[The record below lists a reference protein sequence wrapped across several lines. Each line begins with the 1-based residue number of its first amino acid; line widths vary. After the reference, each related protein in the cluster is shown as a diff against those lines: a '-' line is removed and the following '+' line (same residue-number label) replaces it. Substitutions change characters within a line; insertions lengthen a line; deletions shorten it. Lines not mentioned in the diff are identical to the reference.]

1 MLTPSN
7 SRRQPLCY
15 QEGVLLLE
23 GLIAILIF
31 SLGVLAIVGLQA
43 SSMKAVSQAKSR
55 VDASLIAHQ
64 RVSSIWLDMAN
75 IADYGEEDTVVA
87 GLPSGKRTTDV
98 AGDQVT
104 VTVSWQ
110 MPGDDTEHS
119 FVTVARINTNPL

>member
-1 MLTPSN
+1 MLTALSY
-7 SRRQPLCY
+7 RRQPLCY
-15 QEGVLLLE
+15 QKGILLLE
-23 GLIAILIF
+23 SLIAMLIF

-75 IADYGEEDTVVA
+75 IAEYVEENVPVDS
-87 GLPSGKRTTDV
+87 LPSGERTTEV

-104 VTVSWQ
+104 VTVSWV
-110 MPGDDTEHS
+110 MPGDDTKHS

>member
-1 MLTPSN
+1 M
-7 SRRQPLCY
+7 
-15 QEGVLLLE
+15 LLLE

-64 RVSSIWLDMAN
+64 RVSSVWLDMAN
-75 IADYGEEDTVVA
+75 IANYAEVDTAVA
-87 GLPSGKRTTDV
+87 DLPSGKRTTAV
-98 AGDQVT
+98 VGDRVT
-104 VTVSWQ
+104 VTVTWQ
-110 MPGDDTEHS
+110 MPGDSTTHS